1 MNIIVAFAKAE
12 DAHKFKSILLRGGF
26 DNITAVTSGMQAL
39 SAMEDLGSGV
49 IVCGYRLS
57 DMLYSDLVEDLPG
70 YFQMLMIAS
79 ADKSPAGN
87 DNSRLIYLPTPVTK
101 ESLYSTLSM
110 MMEGVSRAR
119 QKAKQHRLSR
129 SDADKQVIKKAKEIL
144 MDKHHMTE
152 PEAHKY
158 LQKCSM
164 ESGCNMV
171 ETAEMVLS
179 LGNM

>member
-12 DAHKFKSILLRGGF
+12 DAQKFKSILLRGGF
-26 DNITAVTSGMQAL
+26 EGVTAVTSGMQAL

-57 DMLYSDLVEDLPG
+57 DMLYSDLVQDLPG

-79 ADKSPAGN
+79 PDKAPSGI
-87 DNSRLIYLPTPVTK
+87 DNERLIYLPTPITK
-101 ESLYSTLSM
+101 DDLYSTINM

-119 QKAKQHRLSR
+119 KKAKQHRLNR
-129 SDADKQVIKKAKEIL
+129 SDADKQTITKAKDIL
-144 MDKHHMTE
+144 MEKHHMTE

-171 ETAEMVLS
+171 EAAEMVLS
-179 LGNM
+179 LGNI

>member
-12 DAHKFKSILLRGGF
+12 DAQKFKSILLRGGF

-57 DMLYSDLVEDLPG
+57 DMLYSDLADDLPG

-79 ADKSPAGN
+79 PDKAPASA

-101 ESLYSTLSM
+101 DNLYSTLNM
-110 MMEGVSRAR
+110 MIEGVHRSRK
-119 QKAKQHRLSR
+119 KAKQSRLNR
-129 SDADKQVIKKAKEIL
+129 SDADKQTISKAKELL
-144 MDKHHMTE
+144 MEKHHMTE

-171 ETAEMVLS
+171 EAAEMILS
-179 LGNM
+179 LG